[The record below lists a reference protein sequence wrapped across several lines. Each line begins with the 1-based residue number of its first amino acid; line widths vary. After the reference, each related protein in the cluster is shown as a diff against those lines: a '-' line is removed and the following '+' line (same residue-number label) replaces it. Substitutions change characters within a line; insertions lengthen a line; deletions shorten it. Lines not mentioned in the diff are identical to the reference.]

1 MHYIKMKNEND
12 NNSDSIYNLQ
22 WNINGSVS
30 NIASLSLYPYRLAQ
44 NRRG

>member
-22 WNINGSVS
+22 WNINGNVS
-30 NIASLSLYPYRLAQ
+30 NIASLSLSILT
-44 NRRG
+44 G